1 VAADSDA
8 ALHRPGDAGVEVAG
22 AADDGA
28 ADDGVAE
35 VGGDADGASGLPEP
49 VPDGVVVVC
58 VCGALLGPH
67 AVSIRAAAAAA
78 VDTAI
83 PWKIF

>member
-1 VAADSDA
+1 VAADSAA

-22 AADDGA
+22 AALDGADDGA
-28 ADDGVAE
+28 ADDG
-35 VGGDADGASGLPEP
+35 GDTDGASGLAEP
-49 VPDGVVVVC
+49 VPGAVVVVC
-58 VCGALLGPH
+58 ACGVLLGPH

-83 PWKIF
+83 PWKIL